1 MKTIH
6 EFLSELR
13 HLDVKLWVE
22 GSNLRYRAAKE
33 SLTPDLLTQMRE
45 RKAEIL
51 EFLLQA
57 NSAGSNNLPRILPNI
72 RDGKLPLSFAQQRLW
87 ILEQFDPGNSVY
99 NIPLAYRL
107 TGSLNVALLEQC
119 LVEIV
124 RRHEILRV
132 TFTSIDGQPS
142 QVISPDITLNLP
154 LVDLSQLPLEQREI
168 EDKRLA
174 AHEAQQP
181 FNLVQ
186 GPLFRFKLLRLAEK
200 EHVLL
205 LILHHIIADGWS
217 SEVFFQELTALYEA
231 FAAGKT
237 SPLPELSIQYTDF
250 VQWQRQWLQGAVLE
264 SQLDYWKQ
272 QLSGNIPILELPSDR
287 PRPPVQTYSGEICR
301 QMLPQALTDALKAMS
316 QQSGV
321 TLFMTLLAAF
331 KVLLHRYTG
340 QEDILVGSP
349 IAGRNQVE
357 TEGLMGLFVNT
368 LVMRTDLSGN
378 PSFREIL
385 DQVRQVALG
394 AYDHQDLPFE
404 KLVEEL
410 KPERDRS
417 HSPLFQVMFAM
428 NPPWTKGAERELP
441 GLKIA
446 STFGYTH
453 SGTAKLDLTLVMRD
467 TGKGLRASFEYNTDL
482 FDEATIARMLGHFQ
496 TLLESILANP
506 EQRISELPLL
516 TLAERQQLLVE
527 WNNTQTDYPRQ
538 ACIHQ
543 LFEAQVES
551 TPNAVAVVFAGQ
563 QLTYQQLNERANQL
577 AHHLQSLGVGPD
589 VMVGL
594 CAERSFE
601 MVIGLL
607 GILKAGGAYVPLDP
621 MYPQERLSLMLKDA
635 QVKILLTQQHLLEKL
650 PLCGAK
656 VVYLDSDA
664 GAMSTTGYAYAQ
676 HSQENT
682 VSQTTPENLAYVIY
696 TSGSTGIPK
705 GVTVLHRGVVRL
717 VKDTNYISIGAEN
730 VFLQLA
736 PISFDASTFEIWGC
750 LLNGAKLVIMPPHA
764 LSLQELA
771 AALKYYR
778 ITILWLTAGLFNL
791 MVDEYVEDLKQVRQL
806 LAGGDVLSVPHIQ
819 KLLQAGGDCRL
830 INGYGPTENTTFTCC
845 YSLDSNTKIN
855 GSIPIGRPISN
866 TQTYILD
873 NNLQP
878 VPIGIPGE
886 LYIGGDGLA
895 RGYLN
900 QPELTTEKFISNPFK
915 NSQSESKHL
924 YKTGDLTR
932 YLPDGNIEFLGRL
945 DHQVKIRGFR
955 IELGEIETMLGQHPA
970 VQKNV
975 AVVREDV
982 PGNKLIVAYLVPK
995 PGETIVSD
1003 EMHSF
1008 IKQKLPDYMLPSV
1021 FVILDSLPLN
1031 ANGKVDRKTLPVPN
1045 LTNVEIE
1052 KTFATAEDSL
1062 QLQLTKIW
1070 ENVLGIHPI
1079 GIKDNFFDLGGHSL
1093 LAVRLFSQ
1101 INKIFGKNLPTAILF
1116 QAPTIEQLT
1125 NILRQQGCSTP
1136 WSSLIPIQLQGSKLP
1151 FFYIHSLY
1159 GNLFHSREL
1168 LGNLDLD
1175 QPVYGL
1181 QAQGLDR
1188 KQAPYTRIEDM
1199 AAHYIKEIRTIQ
1211 PQGPYLLGG
1220 WCIGGTV
1227 AFEMARQLEIQ
1238 GEKVELLALFDC
1250 YPPQVKSGGNIKRSF
1265 LDKLKKRFSHF
1276 LINWQD
1282 IIKRNTSHIVS
1293 LEPKQQLIFFVD
1305 RVNHRLQNSLREIV
1319 YKLHLKMQLPLPIS
1333 VLDLAVRDANTQAQR
1348 TYIAKDYNGK
1358 VTLFWAMERPVEEY
1372 YLMEKWKELATGGI
1386 EIYKTPGSHD
1396 SIMSLPHVL
1405 VLSEKLN
1412 NCLNNAQLSTLRSVS

>member
-22 GSNLRYRAAKE
+22 GGSLRYRAAKE
-33 SLTPDLLTQMRE
+33 SLTPALLAQMRE

-57 NSAGSNNLPRILPNI
+57 NSASSNNLPRILPHI

-87 ILEQFDPGNSVY
+87 ILEQFDPRNSVY

-107 TGSLNVALLEQC
+107 TGSLNIALLEQC

-132 TFTSIDGQPS
+132 TFKSIDGEPS

-154 LVDLSQLPLEQREI
+154 LVDLSHLPLEVREI
-168 EDKRLA
+168 EDKRWA
-174 AHEAQQP
+174 AEEAQQT
-181 FNLVQ
+181 FDLVK
-186 GPLFRFKLLRLAEK
+186 GPLFRLKLLRLTEK

-231 FAAGKT
+231 FAAGKP
-237 SPLPELSIQYTDF
+237 SPLLELSIQYTDF
-250 VQWQRQWLQGAVLE
+250 VHWQREWLQGAVLE

-272 QLSGNIPILELPSDR
+272 KLSGNLPILELPSDR
-287 PRPPVQTYSGEICR
+287 PRPPVQTCSGEICR
-301 QMLPQALTDALKAMS
+301 QMIPQVLTDALKALS

-331 KVLLHRYTG
+331 KILLYRYTG

-368 LVMRTDLSGN
+368 LILRTDLSGN
-378 PSFREIL
+378 PSFREVL

-394 AYDHQDLPFE
+394 AYEHQDFPFE

-410 KPERDRS
+410 NPERDRS

-428 NPPWTKGAERELP
+428 NPPWTKGAEREVA

-453 SGTAKLDLTLVMRD
+453 SGTAKFDLTLVMRD

-482 FDEATIARMLGHFQ
+482 FDEAAIARMLGHFQ
-496 TLLESILANP
+496 TMLAGILANP

-516 TLAERQQLLVE
+516 TPAEQQQLFLD
-527 WNNTQTDYPRQ
+527 WNNTQTDYPKQ

-543 LFEAQVES
+543 LIEAQVES
-551 TPNAVAVVFAGQ
+551 TPDAVAVVFGNE
-563 QLTYQQLNERANQL
+563 QLTYRELNSRANQL
-577 AHHLQSLGVGPD
+577 AHYLRSLGVQPNEL
-589 VMVGL
+589 VGICL
-594 CAERSFE
+594 DRSLE
-601 MVIGLL
+601 MVVGVL
-607 GILKAGGAYVPLDP
+607 GILKAGAAYLSLDP
-621 MYPQERLSLMLKDA
+621 KHPEARIAFILEDSQAK
-635 QVKILLTQQHLLEKL
+635 VLLTQQRLVEFLPKHTAKL
-650 PLCGAK
+650 
-656 VVYLDSDA
+656 VEIDA
-664 GAMSTTGYAYAQ
+664 DFQ
-676 HSQENT
+676 FIVEQDQENL
-682 VSQTTPENLAYVIY
+682 VCDKDITPENLAYVIY

-705 GVTVLHRGVVRL
+705 GVKVPHRTVV
-717 VKDTNYISIGAEN
+717 N
-730 VFLQLA
+730 FLASMRERPGLTQQDILLSVTTL
-736 PISFDASTFEIWGC
+736 SFDIAVLEIFLPLIVGATTLIVSREVATDGEK
-750 LLNGAKLVIMPPHA
+750 LLTTLNDSKATVMQATPATWQLLLAAGWQGSQHLKILCGGEA
-764 LSLQELA
+764 LSPALAKELVN
-771 AALKYYR
+771 R
-778 ITILWLTAGLFNL
+778 T
-791 MVDEYVEDLKQVRQL
+791 Q
-806 LAGGDVLSVPHIQ
+806 SVW
-819 KLLQAGGDCRL
+819 
-830 INGYGPTENTTFTCC
+830 NMYGPTETTVWSTC
-845 YSLDSNTKIN
+845 YSIPKDGIPLIGQPIANTEIYLLDSF
-855 GSIPIGRPISN
+855 
-866 TQTYILD
+866 
-873 NNLQP
+873 LQP
-878 VPIGIPGE
+878 VPVGVPGE
-886 LYIGGDGLA
+886 MYIGGAGVTL
-895 RGYLN
+895 GYLN
-900 QPELTTEKFISNPFK
+900 RPELTKERFISNPF
-915 NSQSESKHL
+915 SQEPNARL
-924 YKTGDLTR
+924 YKTGDLVR
-932 YLPDGNIEFLGRL
+932 YRADGNLEYLERI
-945 DHQVKIRGFR
+945 DDQVKIRGFR
-955 IELGEIETMLGQHPA
+955 IELGEVELAIAQYPGVKQAIVIAPE
-970 VQKNV
+970 V
-975 AVVREDV
+975 V
-982 PGNKLIVAYLVPK
+982 PGEKRLVGYVVPNS
-995 PGETIVSD
+995 EQVIAIA
-1003 EMHSF
+1003 ELRNFLQM
-1008 IKQKLPDYMLPSV
+1008 KLPNYMVPSV
-1021 FVILDSLPLN
+1021 FVILDTLPLN
-1031 ANGKVDRKTLPVPN
+1031 TNGKVDRKALPVDN
-1045 LTNVEIE
+1045 LANVEIE
-1052 KTFATAEDSL
+1052 KTFATAEDPL

-1070 ENVLGIHPI
+1070 ENVLNINPI

-1093 LAVRLFSQ
+1093 LAIRLFSQ
-1101 INKIFGKNLPTAILF
+1101 INRIFGENLPTAILF
-1116 QAPTIEQLT
+1116 QSPTIEQLT
-1125 NILRQQGCSTP
+1125 NILRKQGCSTR

-1159 GNLFHSREL
+1159 GNLFHSRTL

-1175 QPVYGL
+1175 RPVYGL

-1211 PQGPYLLGG
+1211 PQGPYFLGG

-1227 AFEMARQLEIQ
+1227 AFEMARQLETQ

-1250 YPPQVKSGGNIKRSF
+1250 YPPQVKTGGNIKRSF
-1265 LDKLKKRFSHF
+1265 VEKLKKRFSHF
-1276 LINWQD
+1276 LINGQD

-1293 LEPKQQLIFFVD
+1293 LEPKQQLMFFVD
-1305 RVNHRLQNSLREIV
+1305 RVNQRLQNFLREII

-1333 VLDLAVRDANTQAQR
+1333 VLDLAVRDANIQAER
-1348 TYIAKDYNGK
+1348 AYIAKDYNGK
-1358 VTLFWAMERPVEEY
+1358 ITLFWAMERPAQEY
-1372 YLMEKWKELATGGI
+1372 YLIDKWKELAAGGI

-1405 VLSEKLN
+1405 ILSEKLN
-1412 NCLNNAQLSTLRSVS
+1412 DCLNREHQTLQK